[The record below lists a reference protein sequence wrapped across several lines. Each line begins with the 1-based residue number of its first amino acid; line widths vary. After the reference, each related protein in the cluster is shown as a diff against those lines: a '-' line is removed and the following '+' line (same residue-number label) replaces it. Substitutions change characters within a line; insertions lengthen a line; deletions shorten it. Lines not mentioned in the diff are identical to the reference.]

1 MCVREAHAKKG
12 PDVMS
17 VGLFLWVWERE
28 CGQGLGCINLLILHQ
43 KRLCKWVWG
52 RVLEDIFGVGKWGL
66 MLL

>member
-1 MCVREAHAKKG
+1 
-12 PDVMS
+12 MS

-28 CGQGLGCINLLILHQ
+28 CGRGLGCINLLILRQ

-52 RVLEDIFGVGKWGL
+52 RVLEDILGVGKWGL